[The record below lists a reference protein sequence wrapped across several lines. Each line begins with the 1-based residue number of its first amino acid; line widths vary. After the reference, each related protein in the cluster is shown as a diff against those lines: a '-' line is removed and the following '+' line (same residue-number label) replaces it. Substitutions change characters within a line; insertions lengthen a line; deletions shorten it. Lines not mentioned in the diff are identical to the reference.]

1 MSCKGGGKKH
11 INKKNNSDD
20 AFCSG
25 ALLCNHVCLYM
36 CNHSCGTNHH
46 DEGVKGVSH
55 FLMRKTQNGY
65 CLLTPWV
72 VFVVGVWMCARVVYA
87 WMSTCVCVC
96 ACLCTQKKTIHT
108 FLSLSFS
115 SARCRASA
123 SFCSCSRLRCAS
135 ASSCN
140 RFYRE
145 GEKNY
150 TQDHE
155 SMFLNLVADNFI
167 HAIYKKSIA
176 WKVLYPVCIEWV
188 KVLLFIKQITTIHN
202 SSFTLFVSL
211 SWERYYPRYPF

>member
-1 MSCKGGGKKH
+1 MWNKPPRWRGKGGEPLSHEKDTKWVLLV
-11 INKKNNSDD
+11 NPL
-20 AFCSG
+20 SG
-25 ALLCNHVCLYM
+25 VC
-36 CNHSCGTNHH
+36 CGCM
-46 DEGVKGVSH
+46 DV
-55 FLMRKTQNGY
+55 R
-65 CLLTPWV
+65 
-72 VFVVGVWMCARVVYA
+72 ARCVRMDVYV
-87 WMSTCVCVC
+87 CVCVC